1 MKKLFCSALLLT
13 GLFVTVSPA
22 FAHSDLV
29 GSTPLPNSTVEA
41 GPIRINLTFDEAP
54 LDLPFGQGNLIAIA
68 DAKTGEQLG
77 PACAKISGNSLST
90 IANIV
95 NPGEYKILWR
105 IASDDGHVNQGEY
118 QITVQNNSNY
128 STNKV
133 GNLCFDDFGIELK
146 MEDQELLSK
155 KIEQNSG
162 LLEGFLWGLGFILA
176 GSAMGAF
183 FVKKRQSN

>member
-1 MKKLFCSALLLT
+1 
-13 GLFVTVSPA
+13 
-22 FAHSDLV
+22 
-29 GSTPLPNSTVEA
+29 
-41 GPIRINLTFDEAP
+41 
-54 LDLPFGQGNLIAIA
+54 
-68 DAKTGEQLG
+68 
-77 PACAKISGNSLST
+77 
-90 IANIV
+90 
-95 NPGEYKILWR
+95 
-105 IASDDGHVNQGEY
+105 
-118 QITVQNNSNY
+118 VQNNSNY

-176 GSAMGAF
+176 GSALGAF

>member
-1 MKKLFCSALLLT
+1 MKKLFGSVLLLAS
-13 GLFVTVSPA
+13 LFAIVSPA
-22 FAHSDLV
+22 FAHSELV
-29 GSTPLPNSTVEA
+29 SSTPLANSTVEA
-41 GPIRINLTFDEAP
+41 GPIRINLSFDEAP

-90 IANIV
+90 IVNIE

-105 IASDDGHVNQGEY
+105 IASDDGHVNQGDY
-118 QITVQNNSNY
+118 LITVQNNSNY
-128 STNKV
+128 ATDKP
-133 GNLCFDDFGIELK
+133 GNQCFDEFGIELK

-162 LLEGFLWGLGFILA
+162 LLEGFLWGLGFVLA
-176 GSAMGAF
+176 GSALGAF
-183 FVKKRQSN
+183 FVKKRQAN

>member
-1 MKKLFCSALLLT
+1 MFGSALLIC
-13 GLFVTVSPA
+13 GLFFAVSPA
-22 FAHSDLV
+22 FAHSNLV
-29 GSTPLPNSTVEA
+29 SSTPLADSTVEA
-41 GPIRINLTFDEAP
+41 GPIRINLTFDEEP

-77 PACAKISGNSLST
+77 PACAIISGKSLST
-90 IANIV
+90 VANID

-105 IASDDGHVNQGEY
+105 IASDDGHINQGEY
-118 QITVQNNSNY
+118 QIKVENNSNY
-128 STNKV
+128 STDKP
-133 GNLCFDDFGIELK
+133 GNQCFDEYGIELK
-146 MEDQELLSK
+146 IEDQEPLSK